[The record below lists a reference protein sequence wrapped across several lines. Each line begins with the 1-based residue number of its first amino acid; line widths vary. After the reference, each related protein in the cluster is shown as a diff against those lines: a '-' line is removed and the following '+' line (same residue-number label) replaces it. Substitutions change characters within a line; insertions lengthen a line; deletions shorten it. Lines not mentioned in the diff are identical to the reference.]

1 MKRGLL
7 LLLFTA
13 WPSFSSAQDSSSLN
27 NTQKLGQRL
36 FGQSCVVCHTQPQ
49 ITSSQYGP
57 VLSNATL
64 NGNGDAMRDIISNGT
79 PHMPGFKI
87 QFQLSQIDAIVAYLQ
102 TIPAPAAP
110 AKPVGKGG
118 NANDD

>member
-7 LLLFTA
+7 LFLFTA
-13 WPSFSSAQDSSSLN
+13 WPCFSSAQEINALN

-36 FGQSCVVCHTQPQ
+36 FGQSCVVCHTKPQ
-49 ITSSQYGP
+49 ITSGQYGP

-64 NGNGDAMRDIISNGT
+64 NGDRDAMRDVISNGT

-87 QFQLSQIDAIVAYLQ
+87 QFRPIQIDAIVAFLQ

-110 AKPVGKGG
+110 ARPAGKGG
-118 NANDD
+118 NTNDD